1 MVPVYTF
8 LSSICTLSYPASLYM
23 EPLQEF
29 YEAIALASI
38 FSLFCNYMRPTLGA
52 QFQHLAGAG
61 SDQAQ
66 GMERKGADGKPQKTM
81 KWFKVCGGTNSDCFA
96 M

>member
-8 LSSICTLSYPASLYM
+8 LSSISALSYPASLYM

-38 FSLFCNYMRPTLGA
+38 FNLFCNYIKPTLSEQLEFFHSEAPISSG
-52 QFQHLAGAG
+52 GKST
-61 SDQAQ
+61 SDPPK
-66 GMERKGADGKPQKTM
+66 KGLR
-81 KWFKVCGGTNSDCFA
+81 WFKVCIETEARIS
-96 M
+96 